1 KMAEG
6 GISVSQDQFICP
18 VCLDLLKDPV
28 TLPCGH
34 SYCMGCIRNCWD
46 QDDQTGIYS
55 CPQCRQTFTPR
66 PVLGRNIMLAE
77 VVEKL
82 KETGLSGPPPA
93 PSPAGPGDVL
103 CDVCTG
109 RQVRAVKSC
118 LVCLASYCQTHLQ
131 PHYNITP
138 LKRHRLVNATGQLEE
153 KICPD
158 HQKLREVFC
167 RTDQTCICLLC
178 SDYQHRDHDTVS
190 AESAWREKTR
200 QLKDRKTESQWNL
213 ASREKEL
220 QELRQAVDS
229 LRSSAHTAVQD
240 TDRIFTELIRSI
252 ERTRSELT
260 QLIRAQERAAV
271 SQAEGLLERLEQE
284 IAELRRRDAELSQ
297 LSHTEDHIHF
307 LQNFQSVCVPPGA
320 GDSPRVSF
328 KKLSFEVTVK
338 AVSGLKTQLERVCKE
353 ELVKISRTKS
363 IPASSEHKA
372 ECIMDRAP
380 GRHTDTH
387 ADQGP
392 FSHKP
397 INSHAFGLREETE
410 HKRCTIFTPIAPQE
424 LTQGPST
431 RRRGVRLRSSQR
443 HPLLESRQTKS
454 LSPICSHIRLLMA
467 PRGWVSFTHSQY
479 SGPVL
484 LIWQHK
490 VAILAQGHSMDLSQ
504 DGENEMLF
512 PCLFLGTEI
521 CCVQEPQPR
530 TRAQFLRYAC
540 QLTLDP
546 NTVHRDLS
554 LSEGNRKVT
563 LDFQNS
569 SYPDHPERF
578 DSEFQV
584 LCKQSLS
591 APRSY
596 WEVEGSCSVF
606 KIGVM
611 YKRKRNEKECEL
623 GNNDRSWCLY
633 RYVDHYTVCHNGK
646 EIDVGNNFSPR
657 IGVYV
662 DHRAGLLSF
671 YSVSGDTVS
680 PIYSLRTTFTESLYP
695 AFWICLCCT
704 NMHMALCHLP

>member
-1 KMAEG
+1 MAEG
-6 GISVSQDQFICP
+6 GISVSQDQLSCS

-46 QDDQTGIYS
+46 QGDQTGIYS

-66 PVLGRNIMLAE
+66 PVLGRNTLLAE

-82 KETGLSGPPPA
+82 KETGLSGPPA

-138 LKRHRLVNATGQLEE
+138 LKRHRLVNATGRLEE

-178 SDYQHRDHDTVS
+178 SDYQHRDHDTIS
-190 AESAWREKTR
+190 AESAWAEKTR
-200 QLKDRKTESQWNL
+200 QLKDRQTESQWNL

-220 QELRQAVDS
+220 QELRQAVKS
-229 LRSSAHTAVQD
+229 LRSSAQTAVQD

-307 LQNFQSVCVPPGA
+307 LQKFQSLCVPAGA
-320 GDSPRVSF
+320 GDSTRVSF

-338 AVSGLKTQLERVCKE
+338 AVSGLKTRLERVCKE
-353 ELVKISRTKS
+353 ELVKISRT
-363 IPASSEHKA
+363 
-372 ECIMDRAP
+372 R
-380 GRHTDTH
+380 
-387 ADQGP
+387 
-392 FSHKP
+392 
-397 INSHAFGLREETE
+397 
-410 HKRCTIFTPIAPQE
+410 
-424 LTQGPST
+424 
-431 RRRGVRLRSSQR
+431 
-443 HPLLESRQTKS
+443 
-454 LSPICSHIRLLMA
+454 
-467 PRGWVSFTHSQY
+467 
-479 SGPVL
+479 
-484 LIWQHK
+484 
-490 VAILAQGHSMDLSQ
+490 
-504 DGENEMLF
+504 
-512 PCLFLGTEI
+512 TEI

-546 NTVHRDLS
+546 NTAHRHLR
-554 LSEGNRKVT
+554 LSEGNRRVT
-563 LDFQNS
+563 WNEKTQP
-569 SYPDHPERF
+569 YPNHPGRF
-578 DSEFQV
+578 DCYYQV
-584 LCKQSLS
+584 LCREGLS
-591 APRSY
+591 DRRCY
-596 WEVEGSCSVF
+596 WEVEYTGKVD
-606 KIGVM
+606 IGVT
-611 YKRKRNEKECEL
+611 YKGIGRKGEGDGCILGYNDKSWRLNCSESGYAVWHCKNETPVTARHS
-623 GNNDRSWCLY
+623 N
-633 RYVDHYTVCHNGK
+633 
-646 EIDVGNNFSPR
+646 R

-662 DHRAGLLSF
+662 DHEAGTLSF
-671 YSVSGDTVS
+671 YSVSDQMILLHRFQTS
-680 PIYSLRTTFTESLYP
+680 FTEPLYP
-695 AFWICLCCT
+695 GFWVRWSGCGVKLLSSVT
-704 NMHMALCHLP
+704 QEG